1 MHPLRAP
8 MLLLLS
14 FAAAFAAPAFAGS
27 EPDLVRYLI
36 PVTGS
41 QVSGANGSLWT
52 TELTVHNPRDKQIF
66 VFGNVCGG
74 VISSPPCENNV
85 FIEPQTSKRVQI
97 APASFSQGAF
107 IYLPADLNSGPIPMT
122 LRSRDLSKTAESF
135 GTEVPIVRDS
145 DFAQLVIITDVPTD
159 ARYRATLRV
168 YNSSEAPRVVEM
180 RVYTLTGRTP
190 IETRTV
196 ELSGINILIFDPTPF
211 HPAYAQVDPLT
222 PAVRASGERVRIEI
236 EDPIR
241 HIVSP
246 PPPPIW
252 ALVSVTNNDTQQV
265 TTITPH
271 P

>member
-1 MHPLRAP
+1 MY
-8 MLLLLS
+8 LLAIAVAL
-14 FAAAFAAPAFAGS
+14 AAPASAGDI
-27 EPDLVRYLI
+27 PPLIRYLI
-36 PVTGS
+36 PVTGD

-52 TELTVHNPRDKQIF
+52 TELTVHNPRDTPI
-66 VFGNVCGG
+66 VVRGSIC
-74 VISSPPCENNV
+74 CDNNV
-85 FIEPQTSKRVQI
+85 VIPPQTSKAVQI

-107 IYLPADLNSGPIPMT
+107 IYLPADPNYGPIPMT

-135 GTEVPIVRDS
+135 GTEVPIARDS

-159 ARYRATLRV
+159 ARYRATLRI
-168 YNSSEAPRVVEM
+168 YNSSEAPRVVTM
-180 RVYTLTGRTP
+180 RVYTLTGSTP
-190 IETRTV
+190 IETRSV
-196 ELSGINILIFDPTPF
+196 ELSGINVLVFDPTPF
-211 HPAYAQVDPLT
+211 HPGYAQVDPLT
-222 PAVRASGERVRIEI
+222 PAVRAAGPRVRIEI

-265 TTITPH
+265 TTVTPH

>member
-1 MHPLRAP
+1 MRPFHVAV
-8 MLLLLS
+8 LLL
-14 FAAAFAAPAFAGS
+14 ATAVAIAAPASAG
-27 EPDLVRYLI
+27 EPELVRYLI

-41 QVSGANGSLWT
+41 RIAGSNGSIWT
-52 TELTVHNPRDKQIF
+52 TELTVHNPREQQIF

-74 VISSPPCENNV
+74 VISSPPCEPNV
-85 FIEPQTSKRVQI
+85 FIAPQTSKRVEI

-107 IYLPADLNSGPIPMT
+107 IYLPADPNSGPIPMT

-135 GTEVPIVRDS
+135 GTEVPIVRNS
-145 DFAQLVIITDVPTD
+145 DFAQLVILTDVPTD
-159 ARYRATLRV
+159 ARYRATLRI
-168 YNSSEAPRVVEM
+168 YNSSEAPRVVVM
-180 RVYTLTGRTP
+180 RVYTLTGHEP
-190 IETRTV
+190 IETRTI
-196 ELSGINILIFDPTPF
+196 ELSGVNILVFDPTPF
-211 HPAYAQVDPLT
+211 HPGYAQVDPLT
-222 PAVRASGERVRIEI
+222 PAARASGERVRIEI

-241 HIVSP
+241 HVVSP